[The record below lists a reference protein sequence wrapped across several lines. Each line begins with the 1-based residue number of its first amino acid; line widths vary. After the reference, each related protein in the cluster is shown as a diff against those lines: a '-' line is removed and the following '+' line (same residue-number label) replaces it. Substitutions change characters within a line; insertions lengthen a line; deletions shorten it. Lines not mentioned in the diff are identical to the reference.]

1 MYTMS
6 QHVATKRH
14 HTNYTQVSEQFTAA
28 NLTNVIP
35 KDILAF
41 CTLFLHILSQV
52 LLLFLRAIIIL
63 TLASP
68 RMPFESH
75 IMSNIQLRAHQ
86 QMSNSI
92 TFIPIKVAQCH
103 IRQKR
108 LRIPRSKNTQ
118 TQGLIEWE
126 HGPKGSNS
134 DVKISHFH
142 KGWDAQKNLHPAFF
156 QPLLLQCQLMVKKIF
171 LSPCASQWHCNSPVW
186 PLCQTEVQRLRHHM
200 LFCVIWMTFRVNP
213 QFIYRLGRHIDTACS
228 HEDLV
233 GSRGIPIPIQ
243 SSTWAL

>member
-35 KDILAF
+35 KDVLAF

-75 IMSNIQLRAHQ
+75 IMSNMQLRAHQ
-86 QMSNSI
+86 QMSDSI
-92 TFIPIKVAQCH
+92 TFIPMKVAQCH
-103 IRQKR
+103 MRQKR
-108 LRIPRSKNTQ
+108 HRIPRSKNTQ
-118 TQGLIEWE
+118 TFCIVSALW
-126 HGPKGSNS
+126 GSLSGNT
-134 DVKISHFH
+134 DRKDQI
-142 KGWDAQKNLHPAFF
+142 
-156 QPLLLQCQLMVKKIF
+156 LMSK
-171 LSPCASQWHCNSPVW
+171 
-186 PLCQTEVQRLRHHM
+186 
-200 LFCVIWMTFRVNP
+200 
-213 QFIYRLGRHIDTACS
+213 
-228 HEDLV
+228 
-233 GSRGIPIPIQ
+233 
-243 SSTWAL
+243 